1 MLECSACMLFL
12 VNACMFFLYLFPSI
26 TAHAFMFSFL
36 HVLRACLSA
45 DHGSGWHPHP
55 PIFACMPYD
64 CMLFVHVLCM
74 HVIRCLF
81 PVIDLHAC
89 FGTLHHLRACRLQAC
104 FACMLCKNTFACM
117 ALRACSSCMSFP
129 ACLLSY
135 AINIY
140 HSVFTFTTIS
150 ENACMH
156 IRFHTCSHIFLCHFY
171 MLAYIF
177 VHVFPICFFRSIFAF
192 FPCKHTKTF
201 IFFQTLG
208 NADEIRLF
216 EHFYD
221 LRACHRMKKSPCI
234 GKHVLIPWNQER

>member
-12 VNACMFFLYLFPSI
+12 VNACMFFLYLFSSI
-26 TAHAFMFSFL
+26 TSHAFMFSFL

-45 DHGSGWHPHP
+45 DRSSGFHPHP

-81 PVIDLHAC
+81 PAIDLHAC
-89 FGTLHHLRACRLQAC
+89 FGTLQHLRACRLQAC
-104 FACMLCKNTFACM
+104 FACM

-140 HSVFTFTTIS
+140 HFVFTFTTIS
-150 ENACMH
+150 ENVCMH
-156 IRFHTCSHIFLCHFY
+156 IRFHTCSHMFLRIFY

-177 VHVFPICFFRSIFAF
+177 VHVFPICFFRSIFALF
-192 FPCKHTKTF
+192 ACKHANIF
-201 IFFQTLG
+201 IFFQTIG
-208 NADEIRLF
+208 NAHEIRLF
-216 EHFYD
+216 GHF
-221 LRACHRMKKSPCI
+221 
-234 GKHVLIPWNQER
+234 